1 MLCIYNVPKLHLSTL
16 PQQVKKKSE
25 LGFNDFFWCCFNDKG
40 KMEGKE
46 CVNNAALPGNYLP
59 QGKLWSEWMLLSCGA
74 GEDF

>member
-1 MLCIYNVPKLHLSTL
+1 
-16 PQQVKKKSE
+16 
-25 LGFNDFFWCCFNDKG
+25 
-40 KMEGKE
+40 MEGKE